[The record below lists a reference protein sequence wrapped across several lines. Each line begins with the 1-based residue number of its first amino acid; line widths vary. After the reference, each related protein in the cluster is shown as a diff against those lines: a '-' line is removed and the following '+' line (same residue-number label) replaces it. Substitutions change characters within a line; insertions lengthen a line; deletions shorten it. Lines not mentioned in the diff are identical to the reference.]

1 MRKSFL
7 LKIII
12 RLSLHSHIKCY
23 IVRVRQVVLA
33 HYETGMEVESKNLQ
47 TYRNLTIIL
56 YLLNV
61 VMNYLD

>member
-23 IVRVRQVVLA
+23 IVLVHQVVLA
-33 HYETGMEVESKNLQ
+33 HYEIGMEVESKNLQ

-61 VMNYLD
+61 VMKYLD